1 MKNWNLDQMLSQGC
15 VTRGHVQVRFEY
27 NHDDMTFDIGI
38 QALFFALSICLI
50 KVNMTDV

>member
-27 NHDDMTFDIGI
+27 NHDDLTFEYNHDD
-38 QALFFALSICLI
+38 LTLSICLI